1 MPEDC
6 LRLLK
11 QTAVLLLSSLLSG
24 TAASAGLYDY
34 GSFDLRGLPEIGTA
48 GETALSV
55 GKEIRL
61 GKFFSRQA
69 RRMLPVT
76 DDPVI
81 DEYLASVGQ
90 KLIAASDGVRFPFHF
105 FLVTDPELN
114 AAAFLGGSVKVN
126 SGLFHYAENESEL
139 AGVLAHEVSH
149 ITRRHLAQF
158 IEASSR
164 SNKLTFA
171 GIAGAIALS
180 MLNPAL
186 GAAALTTAIGAGIQA
201 QITYT
206 REHEMDADSVGI
218 RTLYK
223 AGFDPEGMV
232 SFFAKLSGLTGGISI
247 PQGLLTHP
255 VPEYRVAAARSMAA
269 GMPKRPSYFNSPDFY
284 FAKARIAVRYERADP
299 EALYGRVMALME
311 LGRFHAADE
320 ALDILVRK
328 TGRKDNLFVIDAET
342 DISIGLGNSK
352 AMLPRLEQLAAS
364 RPDSLTVVLNL
375 ANLCI
380 SAGQAKKA
388 VSVLDAYERKH
399 DDSPLVYDM
408 LARAWTAAGNPGK
421 SKIAKGRYYAL
432 NDNFGE
438 SNALL
443 NSALTYTKSRL
454 DRAYIEGLII
464 RNHELERED
473 QELSE
478 SVR

>member
-105 FLVTDPELN
+105 FLEAIDFLRQLN

-186 GAAALTTAIGAGIQA
+186 GAAALTTARVNRRKWAKSGNADVISGIP
-201 QITYT
+201 
-206 REHEMDADSVGI
+206 
-218 RTLYK
+218 LCC
-223 AGFDPEGMV
+223 
-232 SFFAKLSGLTGGISI
+232 SG
-247 PQGLLTHP
+247 
-255 VPEYRVAAARSMAA
+255 RSC
-269 GMPKRPSYFNSPDFY
+269 
-284 FAKARIAVRYERADP
+284 
-299 EALYGRVMALME
+299 
-311 LGRFHAADE
+311 
-320 ALDILVRK
+320 RK
-328 TGRKDNLFVIDAET
+328 QWIMF
-342 DISIGLGNSK
+342 
-352 AMLPRLEQLAAS
+352 
-364 RPDSLTVVLNL
+364 
-375 ANLCI
+375 
-380 SAGQAKKA
+380 
-388 VSVLDAYERKH
+388 
-399 DDSPLVYDM
+399 
-408 LARAWTAAGNPGK
+408 
-421 SKIAKGRYYAL
+421 
-432 NDNFGE
+432 
-438 SNALL
+438 
-443 NSALTYTKSRL
+443 SALTVIASVPK
-454 DRAYIEGLII
+454 
-464 RNHELERED
+464 
-473 QELSE
+473 LSVPPGWLF
-478 SVR
+478 STL